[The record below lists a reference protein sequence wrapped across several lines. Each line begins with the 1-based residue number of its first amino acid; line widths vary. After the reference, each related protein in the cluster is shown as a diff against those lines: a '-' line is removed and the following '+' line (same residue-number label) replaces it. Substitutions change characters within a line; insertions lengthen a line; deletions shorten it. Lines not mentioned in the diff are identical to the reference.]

1 MARFA
6 TATELATFLG
16 HPGFSPATRA
26 EQVLD
31 LASALI
37 RRTCNGQVLEQVS
50 GAQEEFD
57 GEDDLYTIFLTQRPV
72 TAVSS
77 VTVDAVAFTAFEWSR
92 IGTIVKT
99 DDSAWSEGPIV
110 VTYDHG
116 YAAASD
122 ELIAV
127 KSICLEASAR
137 AITKETADA
146 GTFGE
151 GFEEARGWAPHLF
164 LTDEER
170 DRLVDF
176 GAVPVG

>member
-6 TATELATFLG
+6 TAAELTTFLG
-16 HPGFSPATRA
+16 GTVVNTPRA

-37 RRTCNGQVLEQVS
+37 RRTCNGQVLEEVS

-57 GEDDLYTIFLTQRPV
+57 GEDDLFSIFLTQRPV

-77 VTVDAVAFTAFEWSR
+77 VTVDAVAFSGFEWSR
-92 IGTIVKT
+92 WGTVVKA
-99 DDSAWSEGPIV
+99 DDTAWSEGPIL

-116 YAAASD
+116 YPAASD
-122 ELIAV
+122 ELLAV
-127 KSICLEASAR
+127 KSICLEATAR
-137 AITKETADA
+137 AVTKETSEF

-151 GFEEARGWAPHLF
+151 DIPEARGWTPHLF
-164 LTDEER
+164 LTLEER
-170 DRLVDF
+170 ERLQDF